1 MKNEKLSKLFNNN
14 IFWAVIS
21 LVAALGIWVYMT
33 GTQTEPIEKTLYGVQ
48 VAILGEEELQAT
60 GPYESAC
67 AYAFNM
73 EITAPGVDKGEALK
87 VLCSKLGID
96 ASEVMAFGDA
106 DNDLGMLSW
115 AGWSFAMGNGT
126 DKAKAAAKYVTGRNS
141 DSGVAQGVEQY
152 ALGQQ

>member
-1 MKNEKLSKLFNNN
+1 
-14 IFWAVIS
+14 
-21 LVAALGIWVYMT
+21 
-33 GTQTEPIEKTLYGVQ
+33 
-48 VAILGEEELQAT
+48 
-60 GPYESAC
+60 
-67 AYAFNM
+67 
-73 EITAPGVDKGEALK
+73 
-87 VLCSKLGID
+87 
-96 ASEVMAFGDA
+96 MAFGDA

>member
-60 GPYESAC
+60 RGLVVTDVSVQTVDVTISGTRMNIGRLSSDDVQAVIDVQRLTNAGMFTLNYSLSYPD
-67 AYAFNM
+67 
-73 EITAPGVDKGEALK
+73 GVDSSAVRIVRSSPSSVK
-87 VLCSKLGID
+87 S
-96 ASEVMAFGDA
+96 AS
-106 DNDLGMLSW
+106 
-115 AGWSFAMGNGT
+115 
-126 DKAKAAAKYVTGRNS
+126 
-141 DSGVAQGVEQY
+141 
-152 ALGQQ
+152 